1 MKKIQ
6 SLTAITLCLA
16 LGLGACSPKA
26 DEEHKTAAEKKIEA
40 AKDEKKKD
48 VKEYQEKLD
57 QISPAAYRDVSGL
70 NLEPGSYISIIGKKS
85 SGEYWEQVE
94 AGAKQAAADINA
106 LLGYEG
112 KDRVRVDY
120 SGPSTAGKVDEQV
133 NILDEELARYP
144 TGVGIS
150 IIDAQSCEVQFDL
163 AAANGIP
170 IVAFDSASDYQ
181 GLMATVSTD
190 NVGTG
195 QMAADK
201 MAEMMGG
208 TGEIVIFAENT
219 KSMSIEERQR
229 GFTEQIGSEYPQI
242 SVSGVYYMDSLEQ
255 IKRLIVQEEQIGIT
269 GEAGS
274 YEGAV
279 VDEAAIAEITD
290 EEALDYILEKHPD
303 VAGCFATDGT
313 TVKKVTDALARAEK
327 ANVTVVAYDG
337 MPEEI
342 EALEDGKIDGLV
354 VQNPFGMG
362 YASVVA
368 AARAALNMGNEAYI
382 DTGVTWMEN

>member
-1 MKKIQ
+1 M
-6 SLTAITLCLA
+6 
-16 LGLGACSPKA
+16 
-26 DEEHKTAAEKKIEA
+26 H
-40 AKDEKKKD
+40 
-48 VKEYQEKLD
+48 
-57 QISPAAYRDVSGL
+57 
-70 NLEPGSYISIIGKKS
+70 
-85 SGEYWEQVE
+85 
-94 AGAKQAAADINA
+94 
-106 LLGYEG
+106 
-112 KDRVRVDY
+112 
-120 SGPSTAGKVDEQV
+120 
-133 NILDEELARYP
+133 
-144 TGVGIS
+144 
-150 IIDAQSCEVQFDL
+150 
-163 AAANGIP
+163 
-170 IVAFDSASDYQ
+170 
-181 GLMATVSTD
+181 
-190 NVGTG
+190 
-195 QMAADK
+195 
-201 MAEMMGG
+201 
-208 TGEIVIFAENT
+208 
-219 KSMSIEERQR
+219 
-229 GFTEQIGSEYPQI
+229 
-242 SVSGVYYMDSLEQ
+242 SLEQ

>member
-337 MPEEI
+337 MPE
-342 EALEDGKIDGLV
+342 G
-354 VQNPFGMG
+354 
-362 YASVVA
+362 
-368 AARAALNMGNEAYI
+368 
-382 DTGVTWMEN
+382 